1 MGDGA
6 LTFPPGDMGELQR
19 WLVIGPCGAGKS
31 TLAMELGERLALPVV
46 HLDRLNWLPGWR
58 EEDREVF
65 AQRVH
70 EAVAQE
76 RWIIDGNYGGTLAM
90 RLVRAQVVVWLD
102 YSLARC
108 LWGIGR
114 RVMQWRGRVRPDMG
128 EGCPEKLD
136 FEFLV
141 WAVTHHHASRR
152 SVHQKLARHGRHVR
166 LMRFTSPGQTRAF
179 LQALHPALPSVF
191 PAPTQTCR

>member
-1 MGDGA
+1 M
-6 LTFPPGDMGELQR
+6 
-19 WLVIGPCGAGKS
+19 
-31 TLAMELGERLALPVV
+31 LPVV
-46 HLDRLNWLPGWR
+46 HLDRLSWLPGWR

-65 AQRVH
+65 AQRV
-70 EAVAQE
+70 ELAVAQE

-90 RLVRAQVVVWLD
+90 RLVRAQAVVWLD

-128 EGCPEKLD
+128 EGCPERLD

-141 WAVTHHHASRR
+141 WAITHHHASRR
-152 SVHQKLARHGRHVR
+152 SVRQKLEQHGGDVR
-166 LMRFTSPGQTRAF
+166 LMRFTNPGQTRAF
-179 LQALHPALPSVF
+179 LQALHQGLRGASPALIP
-191 PAPTQTCR
+191 TCR